1 MVLSLW
7 LRSFDSF
14 HTILACLKKVKD
26 LGNNICLP
34 LKNPTDMEML
44 IKAQENV
51 SIWAPGCVYTA
62 AASLLYSK
70 NHQLSNFCRI
80 TNSLSVDA
88 TTRTPSSVGGFCLDR
103 LKSLIYQIPRVHPMV
118 LYLWLHNFNMFE
130 KDK

>member
-1 MVLSLW
+1 
-7 LRSFDSF
+7 
-14 HTILACLKKVKD
+14 
-26 LGNNICLP
+26 
-34 LKNPTDMEML
+34 MEML

-103 LKSLIYQIPRVHPMV
+103 LKALIYQITQKHTIRGFRRDRETQHQVGFIHYIHYV
-118 LYLWLHNFNMFE
+118 AGFQRKKL
-130 KDK
+130 